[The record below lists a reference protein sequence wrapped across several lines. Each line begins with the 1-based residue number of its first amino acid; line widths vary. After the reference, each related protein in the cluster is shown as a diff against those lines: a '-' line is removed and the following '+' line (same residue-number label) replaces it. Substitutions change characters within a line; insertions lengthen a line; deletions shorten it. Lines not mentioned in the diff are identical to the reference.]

1 MNTLIQPLPNR
12 VDFYET
18 SNNYY
23 SPFRGLFILEDIFQ
37 NAITDGSPIAETP
50 PEIKIPLRQ
59 HQRAILTKMELAEKQ
74 GITGKQIYNETIFT
88 NIGILGD
95 RVGVGKSL
103 MILSHIARMKNN
115 HAMTYNNTS
124 PSNSPNFFSIKQ
136 YKVSDISSSTLI
148 VVPHNLFRQW
158 QDYIESQTT
167 LKACIIKSK
176 SPFMTPESE
185 AKLSKEILSSDFT
198 IVSNTIF
205 APFMHFC
212 KKVNLE
218 WKRVFIDEADS
229 IHIVSTTPRIKAGFI
244 WFITASWANI
254 LFNRDVRFTTSH
266 LMHSKNYAF
275 HKQVGPWLKKEM
287 GGHLESNYYYGTYFN
302 MRSSSYFKD
311 YISTHPLR
319 GNIVL
324 TSDPDFLESSIKMPL
339 IRERIIECLASVSSM
354 VVGGLITE
362 NIKNL
367 LHAGD
372 IKGAL
377 HALGANEDDN
387 ISIIQAVNFQ
397 RQKELDNYKKT
408 LLFKETLE
416 YATPQAKETAL
427 KNLRDKIK
435 SLEEQI
441 KSLHDRIKN
450 VSHELCGICYD
461 DPEPATITPC
471 CNQIFCGR
479 CILTSMQKNP
489 GCPMCRTPL
498 SGKKLMMIG
507 GTPPTT
513 ETPSKKENDEDK
525 PLKKPEAL
533 LKLIRESP
541 TGKFLVFSRYDNPFS
556 QISAACAAEG
566 ISIREVKGNKDV
578 INSTLSAFEKGD
590 VRVLFLNSQ
599 HSGAGLN
606 IISATHVV
614 LLHAMTA
621 EEQKQI
627 VGRAYRLG
635 RTADLNLVKLLH
647 PDEASTS

>member
-1 MNTLIQPLPNR
+1 MNTLIQPLPSR
-12 VDFYET
+12 EDFYET

-37 NAITDGSPIAETP
+37 NAITETSDMFETP
-50 PEIKIPLRQ
+50 PEIKVPLRQ
-59 HQRAILTKMELAEKQ
+59 HQSAMLAKMELAEKE
-74 GITGKQIYNETIFT
+74 GITGRQVFNETIFT

-103 MILSHIARMKNN
+103 MVLSHIARMKDKQNVV
-115 HAMTYNNTS
+115 YNNTS
-124 PSNSPNFFSIKQ
+124 QYNSPNFFSIKQ
-136 YKVSDISSSTLI
+136 YKVKDISSSTLI

-158 QDYIESQTT
+158 EDYIKSQTT
-167 LKACIIKSK
+167 LKPCIIKSK

-185 AKLSKEILSSDFT
+185 AKLAKDVLASDFT

-205 APFMHFC
+205 SPFMHFC

-254 LFNRDVRFTTSH
+254 LFYRDVRFTTSH
-266 LMHSKNYAF
+266 LNHSKNYAF
-275 HKQVGPWLKKEM
+275 HSQVGKWLKKEM
-287 GGHLESNYYYGTYFN
+287 GSHLDNNYYYGTYFN
-302 MRSSSYFKD
+302 MRSSNYFKD

-324 TSDPDFLESSIKMPL
+324 TSDPDFLESSIKMPP

-354 VVGGLITE
+354 VVGGLINE
-362 NIKNL
+362 NVKNL

-372 IKGAL
+372 VKGAL
-377 HALGANEDDN
+377 QALGANEDDN
-387 ISIIQAVNFQ
+387 ISIIQAVNYQ

-408 LLFKETLE
+408 LSFKETLE
-416 YATPQAKETAL
+416 YATPQAKEVAL
-427 KNLRDKIK
+427 KNLRDKIR
-435 SLEEQI
+435 SLEDQI

-450 VSHELCGICYD
+450 VSQELCGICYD
-461 DPEPATITPC
+461 DPDPATITPC

-489 GCPMCRTPL
+489 DCPMCRTPI

-507 GTPPTT
+507 NTSVAVSDKNKM
-513 ETPSKKENDEDK
+513 EIDEDK
-525 PLKKPEAL
+525 PLKKADAL
-533 LKLIRESP
+533 LKLIRENP
-541 TGKFLVFSRYDNPFS
+541 TGKFLVFSRYDNPFA
-556 QISAACAAEG
+556 QISTACAAEG

-578 INSTLSAFEKGD
+578 INSTLTAFEKGD

-647 PDEASTS
+647 PGEA